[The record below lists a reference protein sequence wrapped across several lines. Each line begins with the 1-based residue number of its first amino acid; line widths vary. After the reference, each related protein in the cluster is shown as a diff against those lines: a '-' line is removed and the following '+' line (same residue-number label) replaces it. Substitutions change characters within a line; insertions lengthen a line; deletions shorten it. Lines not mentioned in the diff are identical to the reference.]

1 LCQAAESEAANREH
15 QIPADVAGVSRKKK
29 IFCINRGSVE
39 GNREETEQED
49 EVFAA
54 RREYIWKDDTL
65 LTYRKQILIVR
76 QMVASVGSRVS
87 IR

>member
-1 LCQAAESEAANREH
+1 VKQ
-15 QIPADVAGVSRKKK
+15 QIENTKYQLTLQVFPEKNK